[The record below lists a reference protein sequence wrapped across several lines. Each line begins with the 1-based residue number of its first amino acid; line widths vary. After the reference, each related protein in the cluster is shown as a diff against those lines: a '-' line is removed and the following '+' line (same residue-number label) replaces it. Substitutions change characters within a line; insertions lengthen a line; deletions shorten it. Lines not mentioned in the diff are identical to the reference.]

1 MDDVIDR
8 IARLRKIKE
17 RAAQMEW
24 MSADADRREQS
35 ETVEDLERRLNDSR
49 ERMVGSDVLSM
60 VSYYQYASRLEHR
73 RRKEQ
78 SILDELAEVAEEKMD
93 EVREK
98 SLERQI
104 METIAEHRQEER
116 RMEEKRTENN
126 VLSDHGSIRW
136 LRIRKNK
143 EESG

>member
-35 ETVEDLERRLNDSR
+35 EMVEDLEQRLVDSR
-49 ERMVGSDVLSM
+49 EQMVGNDVLSM
-60 VSYYQYASRLEHR
+60 VSYYKFASRLEHR
-73 RRKEQ
+73 RRTEQ
-78 SILDELAEVAEEKMD
+78 SILDELETAAEEKMD
-93 EVREK
+93 EVRERAM
-98 SLERQI
+98 ERQI
-104 METIAEHRQEER
+104 METIAENREEER
-116 RMEEKRTENN
+116 RIEEKRTENN

-136 LRIRKNK
+136 LRIRAEK